1 MRTLQQRIEQNVL
14 SKVSKVDKST
24 LTDIYH
30 VSLYCKEI
38 QEHMQATEKFTQ
50 PNGFYMRNQRDI
62 NENVRAILVDWI
74 ISVHAKFKLLSETL
88 YLTVNLIDRYFSK
101 FNVQKADV

>member
-1 MRTLQQRIEQNVL
+1 MSSSVGRPSSSLRSRDKLPQIGFNTKMRTLQQRIEQNVL

-38 QEHMQATEKFTQ
+38 QEHM
-50 PNGFYMRNQRDI
+50 
-62 NENVRAILVDWI
+62 
-74 ISVHAKFKLLSETL
+74 
-88 YLTVNLIDRYFSK
+88 
-101 FNVQKADV
+101 